1 MREKRTAGA
10 EQFADM
16 SGEGTDREGLNKPER
31 RDRTHPPTCTNTAAR
46 QHRRVK
52 VNYSAAADDAEGHQV
67 EASGEGLRIR
77 RIAARVLSRAGV
89 DT

>member
-1 MREKRTAGA
+1 
-10 EQFADM
+10 M
-16 SGEGTDREGLNKPER
+16 SGEGMDREGLNNPER

-46 QHRRVK
+46 QHRPPSECVK
-52 VNYSAAADDAEGHQV
+52 VTFSAASDDAEGYQV
-67 EASGEGLRIR
+67 EASGERLRIR